1 MRVGLVLGGGGVR
14 GASWLMG
21 ALHGLVAATG
31 WDPAGADLLVG
42 TSAGAV
48 VGALATS
55 GAKPWDALAPDR
67 DDLLQA
73 LLEAT
78 NFRVQLNW
86 RWLTPGSPS
95 LLGRA
100 LRGGPAQVM
109 KAVAGVLPEGFVST
123 NSIARLISDQAPGG
137 WPAGQKLWIVAM
149 DYASGERVVF
159 GRPGSPEAKL
169 AAAVAA
175 SCAIPGFY
183 RPVEIGGR
191 RYVDGGVHT
200 GSNLDLLA
208 GERLDL
214 VICLNPLSSRA
225 GAPVVFW
232 PVRMLLHQQ
241 LLPQIRSVE
250 QTGSRVVAIEPDG
263 TSIRLI
269 GFNPMSRRRLAQIG
283 IAASREVQQY
293 LDQPEVSGKIA
304 GLGPP
309 GSPRRK

>member
-1 MRVGLVLGGGGVR
+1 
-14 GASWLMG
+14 MG

-31 WDPAGADLLVG
+31 WDPTGADLLVG

-48 VGALATS
+48 IGALTAS
-55 GAKPWDALAPDR
+55 GARPWDALAPDR
-67 DDLLQA
+67 ADLLQA
-73 LLEAT
+73 LLEAA
-78 NFRVQLNW
+78 NFRVQLNL
-86 RWLTPGSPS
+86 RSLTPGSPS

-100 LRGGPAQVM
+100 IRGGPAHVM

-123 NSIARLISDQAPGG
+123 NSIARLISEQAPGG
-137 WPAGQKLWIVAM
+137 WPAGQKLWIVAT
-149 DYASGERVVF
+149 DYESGERVVF

-208 GERLDL
+208 TEQLDL

-225 GAPVVFW
+225 GVPVVFW
-232 PVRMLLHQQ
+232 PVRMLLHRQ

-263 TSIRLI
+263 QSVRLI
-269 GFNPMSRRRLAQIG
+269 GFNPMNRHRLVEVGVAASLEVQRYLAQ
-283 IAASREVQQY
+283 A
-293 LDQPEVSGKIA
+293 EVSGKLV

-309 GSPRRK
+309 EE

>member
-1 MRVGLVLGGGGVR
+1 MLGGGGVR
-14 GASWLMG
+14 GSSWLMG

-31 WDPAGADLLVG
+31 WDPASADLLVG
-42 TSAGAV
+42 TSSGAV
-48 VGALATS
+48 VAALAAG
-55 GAKPWDALAPDR
+55 GARPWDALAPDR
-67 DDLLQA
+67 EDLLEA

-78 NFRVQLNW
+78 NFRVQLN
-86 RWLTPGSPS
+86 RRSLTPGSPS
-95 LLGRA
+95 LLGKA
-100 LRGGPAQVM
+100 LRGGPAHVM
-109 KAVAGVLPEGFVST
+109 KAVAGVLPEGIVST

-137 WPAGQKLWIVAM
+137 WPAGQKLWIVAT
-149 DYASGERVVF
+149 DYVSGERVVF

-208 GERLDL
+208 GEQLDL

-225 GAPVVFW
+225 GVPLVFW

-241 LLPQIRSVE
+241 LVAQIRSVE
-250 QTGSRVVAIEPDG
+250 QTGSRVVAIEPNG

-269 GFNPMSRRRLAQIG
+269 GFNPMSRQRLGEIG
-283 IAASREVQQY
+283 IAASREVKQY
-293 LDQPEVSGKIA
+293 LDQPEVSGKIV
-304 GLGPP
+304 GLGPAKLP
-309 GSPRRK
+309 PRG